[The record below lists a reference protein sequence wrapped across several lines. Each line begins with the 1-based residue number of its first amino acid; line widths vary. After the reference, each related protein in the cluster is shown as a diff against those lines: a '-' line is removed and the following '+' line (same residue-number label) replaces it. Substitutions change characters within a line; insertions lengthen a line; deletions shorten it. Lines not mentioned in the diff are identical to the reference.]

1 MDKVKKLNIKNTTSL
16 TGYDERAIGAEAY
29 NVDVGFTEDNQIV
42 TDPTTQ
48 TAVDSISAAL
58 EFKILNS
65 NQDNILKM
73 LDWKANKSHASS
85 TNEYG
90 AATSANYG
98 HIKLGDGLNT
108 TSDGRTGVVYGTEEF
123 TACEGNDSRL
133 SDDRKN
139 PNPVIFSNG
148 TSTVA
153 YDGSEAKTITYDT
166 MGAAVKNHASTTT
179 DYGVGTSENYGHVKI
194 SDSTTSAASDQAL
207 STVGAKTIQ
216 TSIDNLKITNLDNQ
230 NVIIVREELS
240 TGDGSA
246 TLEEAAKNI
255 VKHIAYSELTGTF
268 LGMIELET
276 APQCPVVGG
285 GGNAL
290 FAVTDNSNFMCC
302 CEGDFYT
309 FGYNAGVWFFN
320 KMVTN
325 TDHDFTITTDWLD
338 NTTYGDYTSYPYY
351 QTISTNIYSDNSFPV
366 CLILAGTPS
375 SFMTE
380 TERDCKGYICDEIQF
395 SSTGIIILATDKTT
409 TNLTLRVKGV

>member
-48 TAVDSISAAL
+48 TAVKTKSVAEGLAAFVTVIDEVDEEL
-58 EFKILNS
+58 RK
-65 NQDNILKM
+65 
-73 LDWKANKSHASS
+73 KAVTNHADSS
-85 TNEYG
+85 TQYG
-90 AATSANYG
+90 AATTDLYG
-98 HIKLGDGLNT
+98 HVKVGTGINVLDGKI
-108 TSDGRTGVVYGTEEF
+108 SVAYGTKEL

-153 YDGSEAKTITYDT
+153 YDGSEAKTITYDIV
-166 MGAAVKNHASTTT
+166 GAAVKNHASTTT
-179 DYGVGTSENYGHVKI
+179 DYGVGTSENYGHVRI
-194 SDSTTSAASDQAL
+194 SDNTTSAASDQAF

-325 TDHDFTITTDWLD
+325 TDHDFTITTDWLA

>member
-29 NVDVGFTEDNQIV
+29 NVDVGLTEDYQIV

-73 LDWKANKSHASS
+73 LDDKAQKNHASS

-90 AATSANYG
+90 AATFSNYG
-98 HIKLGDGLNT
+98 HVKLGRGLTLAEEGNT
-108 TSDGRTGVVYGTEEF
+108 EVVYGTGEN
-123 TACEGNDSRL
+123 TACRGDDSRL

-139 PNPVIFSNG
+139 PNMVTFTDGIANV
-148 TSTVA
+148 T
-153 YDGSEAKTITYDT
+153 YDGSAARTITCDT
-166 MGAAVKNHASTTT
+166 VGAAAKNHASTATT
-179 DYGVGTSENYGHVKI
+179 YGVGTSANYGHVKI
-194 SDSTTSAASDQAL
+194 SDDTTSAASDQAL
-207 STVGAKTIQ
+207 STVGAKAIQ
-216 TSIDNLKITNLDNQ
+216 TSIDNLKITNYDKQ
-230 NVIIVREELS
+230 DVIVVNYGLS
-240 TGDGSA
+240 TDDGSA
-246 TLEEAAKNI
+246 TIEEACKEFMD
-255 VKHIAYSELTGTF
+255 HIESSKLVGLF
-268 LGMIELET
+268 MGVIELDLSV
-276 APQCPVVGG
+276 QCPVIGG
-285 GGNAL
+285 AGNVL
-290 FAVTDNSNFMCC
+290 FEVKDNSNFICC
-302 CEGDFYT
+302 CQGAYYT
-309 FGYNAGVWFFN
+309 FGYVAGVWFFN

-338 NTTYGDYTSYPYY
+338 NTSYGDYTNYPYY
-351 QTISTNIYSDNSFPV
+351 QIISTDIYSDNSFPV

-380 TERDCKGYICDEIQF
+380 TERDCKGYISDEIQF
-395 SSTGIIILATDKTT
+395 SSTGIVILATDKTT